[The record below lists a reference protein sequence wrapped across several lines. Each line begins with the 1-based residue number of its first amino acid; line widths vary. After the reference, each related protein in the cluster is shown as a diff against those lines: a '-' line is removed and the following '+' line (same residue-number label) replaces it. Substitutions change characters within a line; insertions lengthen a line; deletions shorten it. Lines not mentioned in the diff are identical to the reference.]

1 MFMTK
6 YHWWAITIIL
16 TISFTD
22 THLVTEWKQDAV
34 IMEKTK

>member
-1 MFMTK
+1 MTMTK
-6 YHWWAITIIL
+6 TYFWVVVFIL
-16 TISFTD
+16 AFSFTQ